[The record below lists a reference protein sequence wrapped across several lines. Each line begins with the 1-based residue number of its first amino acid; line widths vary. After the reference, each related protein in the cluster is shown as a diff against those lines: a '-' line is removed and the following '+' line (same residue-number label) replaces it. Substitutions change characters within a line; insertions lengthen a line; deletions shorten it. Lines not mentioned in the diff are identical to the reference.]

1 MLQLQLDIGKKNE
14 IITII
19 CIVMIKNGLNVVNM
33 CLVSSA
39 EKHSHHLKV
48 TLVL

>member
-19 CIVMIKNGLNVVNM
+19 CIVIKNGLNVVDM